1 MAAGKNVKT
10 SHEES
15 QELYFEIKKY
25 PWIYP
30 AVMVILSL
38 IDLSLLVF
46 YYKIQYLQGRN
57 ILVQL
62 LALHVVMF
70 FIIVIFRR
78 TSAPQT
84 KEISPLI
91 MLILPGF
98 GSLLFSVTYLALF
111 LVGAKFKKDAFHHD
125 LKDSDI
131 EYKEAVTVDMKQ
143 VNRLMDLAGV
153 FHYSDS
159 ASKKETIVD
168 LLSGDI
174 SANAKQLKSGLSDKD
189 PEVVHYT
196 ASTLNYLEEKFE
208 KAIQK
213 ARQRCVKNLTR
224 EGLLEVGSLYR
235 NYIKSGL
242 MEEDILP
249 IYYGSYIQV
258 LELILEEYG
267 EKEDV
272 FILLIQAFLDS
283 KQLDKADRYMTEA
296 VDLYPENIQI
306 RLMEMKY
313 QYARN
318 RLKEVGKIAQLIRD
332 LDEEMTEE
340 ERNLVDFWITE
351 GVKS

>member
-1 MAAGKNVKT
+1 MAAGQHGKT

-15 QELYFEIKKY
+15 QELYFEIKQY

-30 AVMVILSL
+30 VVMVILSL

-46 YYKIQYLQGRN
+46 YYKIQYLQERN

-62 LALHVVMF
+62 IALHVVLF
-70 FIIVIFRR
+70 FIIIIFRR
-78 TSAPQT
+78 TSSPQT
-84 KEISPLI
+84 NEISPVI

-111 LVGAKFKKDAFHHD
+111 LLEAKFKKDAFRHEM
-125 LKDSDI
+125 KDSDI

-143 VNRLMDLAGV
+143 VNRLMDLTGV

-159 ASKKETIVD
+159 ESKKETIVD

-174 SANAKQLKSGLSDKD
+174 SANAKQLKSGLGDKD

-213 ARQRCVKNLTR
+213 ARQRCAKNLTR
-224 EGLLEVGSLYR
+224 EGLLGVGSLYR

-242 MEEDILP
+242 MEDDILP

-258 LELILEEYG
+258 LKLILDEYG

-272 FILLIQAFLDS
+272 YILLIQAFLDS
-283 KQLDKADRYMTEA
+283 RQLDLADNYMKEA

-313 QYARN
+313 LYARS

-332 LDEEMTEE
+332 LDAEMNEEQQ
-340 ERNLVDFWITE
+340 NLVDFWITE
-351 GVKS
+351 GVK